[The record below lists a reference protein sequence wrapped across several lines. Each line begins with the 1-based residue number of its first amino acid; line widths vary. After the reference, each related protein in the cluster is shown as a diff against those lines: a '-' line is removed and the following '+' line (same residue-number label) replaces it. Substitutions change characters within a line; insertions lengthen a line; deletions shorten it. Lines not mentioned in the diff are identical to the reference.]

1 MGGHAEEHGEWVRE
15 DNRTHGDAARQEGT
29 RDRWVHG
36 GHVGDMQGWADVMR
50 KQCTGLLSCA
60 LFHDAL

>member
-36 GHVGDMQGWADVMR
+36 GRGGHVGVGRCDEEAMHRVTQL
-50 KQCTGLLSCA
+50 CS
-60 LFHDAL
+60 FP